1 MLLPADEIIITASGF
16 IVNTAGDKI
25 LREVLIVMIY
35 KVIYFCKCQIKP
47 PVIAFYG
54 QNLSE
59 ESAMNLDEE
68 RVNMMVT
75 AMGRAIMELSLANQ
89 PITQEAVVEKLEQY
103 RKETGNVIGKGVNRD
118 AAEIVRKGSA
128 AID

>member
-1 MLLPADEIIITASGF
+1 
-16 IVNTAGDKI
+16 
-25 LREVLIVMIY
+25 
-35 KVIYFCKCQIKP
+35 
-47 PVIAFYG
+47 
-54 QNLSE
+54 
-59 ESAMNLDEE
+59 MNLDED

-118 AAEIVRKGSA
+118 AAGIVRKGSA

>member
-1 MLLPADEIIITASGF
+1 MLWFFDD
-16 IVNTAGDKI
+16 V
-25 LREVLIVMIY
+25 
-35 KVIYFCKCQIKP
+35 
-47 PVIAFYG
+47 VIACDG
-54 QNLSE
+54 QNLSG
-59 ESAMNLDEE
+59 ESAMNLDED

-118 AAEIVRKGSA
+118 AAEIVRKGRA